1 VLFMVFNIVMND
13 TEPRQTIRIWVKTHR
28 LLRIL
33 AAHTGESMVAAL
45 HRLVQAE
52 YERVMAHERLSR

>member
-1 VLFMVFNIVMND
+1 MSNV
-13 TEPRQTIRIWVKTHR
+13 EPRQTIRIWVKTHR

-52 YERVMAHERLSR
+52 YARVMEMERERPSR

>member
-1 VLFMVFNIVMND
+1 MNN

-52 YERVMAHERLSR
+52 YERVMEQERSR

>member
-1 VLFMVFNIVMND
+1 MNN

-33 AAHTGESMVAAL
+33 AAYTGESMVAAV

-52 YERVMAHERLSR
+52 YERVMEVMEQERPTR